1 MLNFLLL
8 SAGLGWRIKSKEP
21 RSMLDIAGKSLLKR
35 QSDNIRKC
43 FPVENPTSISIVSGF
58 KPGRV
63 RKESKS
69 LGVKHFNNNKYKDTN
84 QIESI
89 RIFLNNS
96 NVDNLFIIH
105 GDLDFR
111 IKFNEYQYDE
121 SFTLYDDRNNFK
133 QDEVGINIVD
143 GFVNNLSYGL
153 NTKWSQM
160 FFLTGLEL
168 KLLKNICNTD
178 NTYYLTF
185 EILNKIIDLGGNFKA
200 YRQNDNIYELDTIE
214 EINNANFNC

>member
-21 RSMLDIAGKSLLKR
+21 RSLLKIDGTTLLKR
-35 QSDNIRKC
+35 QTDSIRKY
-43 FPVENPTSISIVSGF
+43 FPGEDSASISIVSGF

-63 RKESKS
+63 KKESKS
-69 LGVKHFNNNKYKDTN
+69 LGLKHFNNNRYRDTN
-84 QIESI
+84 QIESL

-111 IKFNEYQYDE
+111 IKFDAYEYDK
-121 SFTLYDDRNNFK
+121 SFTLYDDKNNFK
-133 QDEVGINIVD
+133 QDEVGINIID
-143 GFVNNLSYGL
+143 GSVNNLSYGL
-153 NTKWSQM
+153 YTKWSQM
-160 FFLTGLEL
+160 FFVTGLEL
-168 KLLKNICNTD
+168 RLLKNICSSD

-185 EILNKIIDLGGNFKA
+185 EILNKIIDLGGNFSA
-200 YRQNDNIYELDTIE
+200 YEQSGNIYELDTIE